1 MRGKDLKGSW
11 TKLSQVKSF
20 TLVGRAVAGGKN
32 RIPKHQLTNEI
43 DMQSKLHVVGSRV
56 HN

>member
-43 DMQSKLHVVGSRV
+43 DMQSKLQSP
-56 HN
+56 